1 MTADSAAGDSTG
13 WIGLP
18 LSSRPCVTPLRDM
31 VKAEKKK
38 RSETNTNTDEVW
50 TRRGREFKQAGSL
63 TGVVSDKG
71 GGSLRV
77 VGWVRVCGGWRR
89 HLDEERQL
97 QEFSRRKENNQAG
110 EHRTA
115 HIRH

>member
-1 MTADSAAGDSTG
+1 MEGG
-13 WIGLP
+13 
-18 LSSRPCVTPLRDM
+18 
-31 VKAEKKK
+31 KKK
-38 RSETNTNTDEVW
+38 RSETNTNEVW
-50 TRRGREFKQAGSL
+50 TRRGREFKQAESL
-63 TGVVSDKG
+63 SWSCEG
-71 GGSLRV
+71 GKLARCGLV
-77 VGWVRVCGGWRR
+77 VRVCGGWHR

>member
-1 MTADSAAGDSTG
+1 MYLPRWNKPTITSSGFFSNRRSRFVTAVSAVCDSTG

-50 TRRGREFKQAGSL
+50 TRRGREFKQAESL
-63 TGVVSDKG
+63 K
-71 GGSLRV
+71 RN
-77 VGWVRVCGGWRR
+77 C
-89 HLDEERQL
+89 E
-97 QEFSRRKENNQAG
+97 
-110 EHRTA
+110 
-115 HIRH
+115 